1 MKKWILIILTLCLLP
16 VSACRPM
23 PTEMPDW
30 GITLTAE
37 NVTAEG
43 CTLVC
48 TQSGGSAEGSFSTG
62 LNYFLAREG
71 KRGFEEILRSQEYSV
86 PALGLG
92 IPREETVRWD
102 LTWGH
107 MYGPLPPGNYR
118 VCKVI
123 DRNNSADQTRSSC
136 TFWADFTIPEVG
148 TP

>member
-1 MKKWILIILTLCLLP
+1 MKKRLTFLLILCLLLF
-16 VSACRPM
+16 SACGQM

-30 GITLTAE
+30 GITLTTE
-37 NVTAEG
+37 SVTAEG

-71 KRGFEEILRSQEYSV
+71 KRGFEEIPRSQEYSV

-123 DRNNSADQTRSSC
+123 DRINSAGKTCSSC